1 MSHLER
7 ERAWS
12 ASSVASMPKKRGRE
26 RHQNPEP
33 FLADDDGSVASK
45 KRTKSKQH
53 QMEESL
59 ISSGMSAKIL
69 KQAQLQQREVEDDET
84 RAQNPNALLDIT
96 EEPRQD
102 ETDGEED
109 DPDEFG
115 GFLDHRGED
124 EAYKVMNRMTKVTS
138 FRAFF
143 R

>member
-1 MSHLER
+1 
-7 ERAWS
+7 
-12 ASSVASMPKKRGRE
+12 MPKKRGRE

-45 KRTKSKQH
+45 KRTKSKKH

-96 EEPRQD
+96 EEPHQD
-102 ETDGEED
+102 ESDEEED

-115 GFLDHRGED
+115 GFLDNRGED

-138 FRAFF
+138 FRACSVDD
-143 R
+143 